1 LTSDGP
7 TVKIKIRISHTSFTI
22 RKISNT
28 CLFYFKCRV
37 IHRYTMDNLLKHIK
51 NTTSI
56 ILHQFYYVF
65 WNIRYNVV
73 LHHDLQL
80 WCDVCIYWNQS
91 IFWSSFRSLFKN
103 PEIEEEINKTG
114 ISNNFKHT
122 LMITGCPPEF
132 RQLFKLKT
140 RMKL

>member
-1 LTSDGP
+1 ME
-7 TVKIKIRISHTSFTI
+7 IKIRIYHTSFTI

-37 IHRYTMDNLLKHIK
+37 VHRYTMNNLL
-51 NTTSI
+51 NTSRIQQKLSYISFITYFDMI
-56 ILHQFYYVF
+56 DIMLYFIVTF
-65 WNIRYNVV
+65 NC
-73 LHHDLQL
+73 DLMF
-80 WCDVCIYWNQS
+80 VAIEINRF
-91 IFWSSFRSLFKN
+91 FWSSFRSLFKT

-122 LMITGCPPEF
+122 LMIKVCPPEF